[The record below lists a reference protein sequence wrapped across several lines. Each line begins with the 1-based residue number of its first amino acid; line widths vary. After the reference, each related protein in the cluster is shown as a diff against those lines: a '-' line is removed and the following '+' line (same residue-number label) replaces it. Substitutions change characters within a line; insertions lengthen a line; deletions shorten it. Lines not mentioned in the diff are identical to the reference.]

1 MGVNHPPG
9 IDQVMEDAIITVH
22 AKVQMAR
29 RGIME
34 SQVREVLRRREEI
47 FAVRAGRIVVQGVV
61 QMGTPPVEYLLRV
74 FVDTDRIASEVVT
87 VYRTSKIAKYRSRS

>member
-34 SQVREVLRRREEI
+34 SQVREYCVGGKKSSPSVLEELSYK
-47 FAVRAGRIVVQGVV
+47 V
-61 QMGTPPVEYLLRV
+61 
-74 FVDTDRIASEVVT
+74 
-87 VYRTSKIAKYRSRS
+87 